1 VLTDA
6 GAGVVCLLD
15 VDNTLLDNDA
25 FSAALDGRLTQ
36 ALGDRGRARYRALYE
51 AVRAE
56 RGYADYLEPLQRM
69 RRDFE
74 HDPDLLRM
82 STFLLDFPFDQLV
95 YPGALQAMKSLAGQG
110 CTSVILSD
118 GDIVFQPHKIQ
129 RSGLWDA
136 VQGRVLVTVHKERM
150 LDAVK
155 EAWPARHYMLVDD
168 KPRLLA
174 AVKAAWGG
182 AVTTVFVRQGHY
194 ARGAEGTLVQPAPD
208 RVIDR
213 IAELARLD
221 LGETGT
227 PAPLATRV

>member
-6 GAGVVCLLD
+6 RDGVVCLLD

-25 FSAALDGRLTQ
+25 FSAALDARLTQ
-36 ALGDRGRARYRALYE
+36 ALGDQGRAHYRTLYE
-51 AVRAE
+51 TVRAE

-74 HDPDLLRM
+74 HDRDLLRM
-82 STFLLDFPFDQLV
+82 STFLLDFAFDELV
-95 YPGALQAMKSLAGQG
+95 YPGALQALRSLAARDF
-110 CTSVILSD
+110 TSVILSD
-118 GDIVFQPHKIQ
+118 GDVVFQPHKIQ
-129 RSGLWDA
+129 RSGLWNA

-155 EAWPARHYMLVDD
+155 EAWPARHYVLVDD

-174 AVKAAWGG
+174 AVKAAWGD

-194 ARGAEGTLVQPAPD
+194 ALEAARTSVQPAPD
-208 RVIDR
+208 RVIDH
-213 IAELARLD
+213 IAGLAQLD
-221 LGETGT
+221 LGVAQA
-227 PAPLATRV
+227 PAALATRA